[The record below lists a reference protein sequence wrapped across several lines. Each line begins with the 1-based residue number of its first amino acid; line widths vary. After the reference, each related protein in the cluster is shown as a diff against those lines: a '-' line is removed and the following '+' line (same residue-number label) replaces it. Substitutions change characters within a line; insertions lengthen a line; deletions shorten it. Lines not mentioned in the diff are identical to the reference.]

1 MGDYVKC
8 SWCGRSIEKS
18 GWNKFVAHNTM
29 GLGGKQKGSFC
40 SKKCELEA
48 EAAQGGGGNQGGGN
62 QNYQG
67 GGGNQ
72 GGGSS
77 SGGGFF
83 SKINDSLD
91 ASNER
96 RESKIESRV
105 YSIVEIKFGSTAD
118 EISDACNQLVTIA
131 AGKPDKEVKKA
142 IYEKMEFAVMK
153 LRQLGAN
160 AEADFFEK
168 KRTDVKPK
176 WYD

>member
-1 MGDYVKC
+1 MADYTKC
-8 SWCGRSIEKS
+8 AWCGRTIEKS
-18 GWNKFVAHNTM
+18 WGNKFLSHNTM
-29 GLGGKQKGSFC
+29 GLAGKQKDSYC
-40 SKKCELEA
+40 STKCEKEA
-48 EAAQGGGGNQGGGN
+48 EAAQSGGGGGNNSNSQS
-62 QNYQG
+62 

-83 SKINDSLD
+83 SKMNDSMD

-105 YSIVEIKFGSTAD
+105 DSIVAIKFGSTAD
-118 EISDACNQLVTIA
+118 EISDACNQMVTIA

-142 IYEKMEFAVMK
+142 IYEKMEFAIMK